1 MKVQLLRHLSAIA
14 GFLTATL
21 LLAGVALADSA
32 TLKDSGAADEQSDGY
47 LSVVTGTR
55 ALGAAEAVAEINAAR
70 RAAYQDVAA
79 KTGVSLADVE
89 AVAGARLRRGD
100 LEDAMTA
107 DQASV
112 ADGSEG
118 IKAEIDRALD
128 EVIAGNPGIFD

>member
-1 MKVQLLRHLSAIA
+1 MKVQLFRHLSAVGSFLIA
-14 GFLTATL
+14 TV
-21 LLAGVALADSA
+21 LLATAALADSS
-32 TLKDSGAADEQSDGY
+32 TLKDSGAADEQNDGY

-70 RAAYQDVAA
+70 RAAYQDVAV

-100 LEDAMTA
+100 LTDAMTA
-107 DQASV
+107 DQV

-118 IKAEIDRALD
+118 VKAEIDRALD

>member
-1 MKVQLLRHLSAIA
+1 MRTQLFRHLSAAGGLLIA
-14 GFLTATL
+14 AI
-21 LLAGVALADSA
+21 LLATTALADSA
-32 TLKDSGAADEQSDGY
+32 TLKNSGAADEQYDGY

-70 RAAYQDVAA
+70 RAAYQDVAD

-89 AVAGARLRRGD
+89 AVAGTRLRQD
-100 LEDAMTA
+100 NMTDAMTA
-107 DQASV
+107 DEVTV

>member
-14 GFLTATL
+14 SFLVATV
-21 LLAGVALADSA
+21 LLATAALADSA
-32 TLKDSGAADEQSDGY
+32 TLKDSGAANEQNDGY

-89 AVAGARLRRGD
+89 AVAGTRLHR
-100 LEDAMTA
+100 DAMTA
-107 DQASV
+107 DQVTV
-112 ADGSEG
+112 AEGSEG

>member
-1 MKVQLLRHLSAIA
+1 VKVQLLRHLSAIA
-14 GFLTATL
+14 SFLVATV
-21 LLAGVALADSA
+21 LLATAALADSA
-32 TLKDSGAADEQSDGY
+32 TLKDSGAANEQNDGY

-89 AVAGARLRRGD
+89 AVAGTRLHR
-100 LEDAMTA
+100 DAMTA
-107 DQASV
+107 DQVTV
-112 ADGSEG
+112 AEGSEG

>member
-1 MKVQLLRHLSAIA
+1 MKVQLFRHLSAVGSFLIA
-14 GFLTATL
+14 TV
-21 LLAGVALADSA
+21 LLATAALADSS
-32 TLKDSGAADEQSDGY
+32 TLKDSGAADEQNDGY
-47 LSVVTGTR
+47 LGVVTGTR

-70 RAAYQDVAA
+70 RAAYQDVAV

-100 LEDAMTA
+100 LTDAMTA
-107 DQASV
+107 DQV

-118 IKAEIDRALD
+118 VKAEIDRALD